1 MTGSFSADSLLQ
13 LAKSFIWQYYQEM
26 NLQHVESRISDI
38 ETEIRSKGSY
48 THTAA
53 EILFGAK
60 LAWRNSNRCIGRL
73 FYDSL
78 ELLDHRDLN
87 DPDKIFSALVDYL
100 SRASNG
106 GRIKPT
112 ICVFKPRDIVK
123 NEQVTIWNNKLI
135 RYAGY
140 QKSDGII
147 GDPEEITF
155 TKQCQK
161 LGWHGSETPF
171 DILPVVI
178 EVPGHGIKWYTLPDE
193 VCLQVPIEH
202 PEFEWFEELGLR
214 WYAVPVISNMILEI
228 GGIHYTAAPFNG
240 WFMSTEIGSR
250 NLGDHSRYNMLPKI
264 AEKMG
269 LDLHNRAVLWKD
281 RAILELNTA
290 VIHSYQ
296 KRGVTLV
303 DHHTASRQFMR
314 FIEQEKNENR
324 VVKADWSWIV
334 PPMSG
339 STMEVFFENWE
350 NDVVSPNFYYRH
362 QVWDDDDDDTTSKKN
377 QEKTNAT
384 CPFHIS
390 SVKNI

>member
-1 MTGSFSADSLLQ
+1 MNEFFSGDSLLES
-13 LAKSFIWQYYQEM
+13 AVVFTRQYYQEM
-26 NLQHVESRISDI
+26 NLQDLESRISEI
-38 ETEIRSKGSY
+38 EIEIRQSGSY
-48 THTAA
+48 THTAD

-87 DPDKIFSALVDYL
+87 DPDEIFSALVHYL
-100 SRASNG
+100 DQASNG

-112 ICVFKPRDIVK
+112 ICVFKPKDIVK
-123 NEQVTIWNNKLI
+123 NEQIRIWNNKLI

-140 QKSDGII
+140 VTADGII
-147 GDPEEITF
+147 GDPEEVAF
-155 TKQCQK
+155 TKQCEK
-161 LGWHGSETPF
+161 MGWIGEGTPF
-171 DILPVVI
+171 DILPVVL
-178 EVPGHGIKWYTLPDE
+178 EVPGLGPKWYSLPDE

-202 PEFEWFEELGLR
+202 PEYDWFAELGLR

-250 NLGDHSRYNMLPKI
+250 NLGDRSRYNMLPKV

-269 LDLHNRAVLWKD
+269 LDIHNRALLWKD
-281 RAILELNTA
+281 RAIIELNTA

-296 KRGVTLV
+296 KMGVTLV

-314 FIEQEKNENR
+314 FIEQENHENR
-324 VVKADWSWIV
+324 DVNADWSWIV

-339 STMEVFFENWE
+339 STMEVFYESWK
-350 NDVVSPNFYYRH
+350 NDVVTPNFFYRDP
-362 QVWDDDDDDTTSKKN
+362 VWVDPVEDHKEDTQKQAPK
-377 QEKTNAT
+377 

-390 SVKNI
+390 SINLK